1 LKGSGDESGLDFAM
15 SEMRWDYIII
25 GGGSAGCVL
34 ANRLSADPRVSV
46 LLLEAGG
53 WDWSPVVR
61 VPAGEV
67 KAIMSARYNWGYMA
81 EPDASRGGRR
91 DMWPGGRVLGGGS
104 SINGMMYVRGNRH
117 DYDRW
122 AELGNGGWDYE
133 SVLPY
138 FKRSET
144 NENGA
149 DHYRGGSGPLAVSN
163 SRARHPLTDVFV
175 RAGVEVGLTHNL
187 DSNGATQEGVGL
199 IQATQ
204 KGGWRHSTAQAY
216 LRPVKKRANL
226 TIITDAMVEQII
238 IQGVKATGVVYRKR
252 GVRASA
258 YCAREVILSAGAIA
272 SPKLLLLS
280 GIGPSAE
287 LSRLGITTRLDVP
300 GVGENLQEHP
310 AIMMSE
316 HVNVRTLNM
325 EATPLRTILHGANFL
340 LRGRGPGTASI
351 GHAAAFVRLNPQSG
365 GPDVQISYAP
375 IVYDFNDKGLSLY
388 KRPAISAAV
397 NVCQPETRGRIT
409 LASKEPTEP
418 PKISHELV
426 GSDRDMHLLVEGC
439 KLLRK
444 IFNAPAFA
452 PYRVDERLPG
462 LAVQNDEEW
471 RAYIRRDAFL
481 MYHPVGT
488 CRMGTDSMA
497 VVDAR
502 LRVKGIGGLRV
513 VDASVMPVLPSANTN
528 APTIMIAE
536 RASDLILEDGA
547 SIQ

>member
-1 LKGSGDESGLDFAM
+1 
-15 SEMRWDYIII
+15 MRWDYIII

-61 VPAGEV
+61 VPAAEV

-104 SINGMMYVRGNRH
+104 SINGMMYVRGNRQ

-122 AELGNGGWDYE
+122 AELGNAGWDYE

-149 DHYRGGSGPLAVSN
+149 DDYRGGSGPLAVSN

-175 RAGVEVGLTHNL
+175 QAGVEVGLTRNL
-187 DSNGATQEGVGL
+187 DPNGASQDGVGL

-204 KGGWRHSTAQAY
+204 KGGWRHSTAQAF
-216 LRPVKKRANL
+216 LRPVKKRDNL
-226 TIITDAMVEQII
+226 TIITAAFVERII
-238 IQGVKATGVVYRKR
+238 IQGAKATGVVYRKR
-252 GVRASA
+252 DASVHV
-258 YCAREVILSAGAIA
+258 YCAREIILSAGAIA
-272 SPKLLLLS
+272 SPKILLLS
-280 GIGPSAE
+280 GIGPSDE
-287 LSRLGITTRLDVP
+287 LQRWGIATRLDVP

-325 EATPLRTILHGANFL
+325 EATPLRAILHGANFL

-351 GHAAAFVRLNPQSG
+351 GHAAAFVRLNPQSS
-365 GPDVQISYAP
+365 GPDIQISYAP

-388 KRPAISAAV
+388 KRPAISAAI

-409 LASKEPTEP
+409 LASIDPTEP

-426 GSDRDMHLLVEGC
+426 GSDRDVQLLVDGC
-439 KLLRK
+439 KLLRR

-452 PYRVDERLPG
+452 PYRIDERLPG
-462 LAVQNDEEW
+462 LAVQNDDDW
-471 RAYIRRDAFL
+471 CAFIRRDAFL

-488 CRMGTDSMA
+488 CRMGTDRMS

-502 LRVKGIGGLRV
+502 LRLKGIGGLRV

-547 SIQ
+547 SFQ